1 MNRNRIF
8 WGAIL
13 ILAWVLLLLDRT
25 NLFRF
30 DVWRLFWPSV
40 IIVIGGWIIYKN
52 FSPDKTFTE
61 ETASYPLGNIET
73 ASIDLKHGGGRLY
86 LESGSAADNLFD
98 GLFSGG
104 LEYEDHHSGIN
115 VDLDLKPAVDVFSP
129 SMWGKNTEGLKWQIR
144 FNERVSYR
152 FKLKTGA
159 GEHHFNFRNLNVSEI
174 SLDTGASST
183 MMVLPASSDFT
194 KVDINAGAA
203 SVEISVPDG
212 VAAEISMKSGLSG
225 NSVNTQRFIPSGSG
239 LYRSENYESAE
250 HRVQIN
256 ISGGVGSFT
265 VN

>member
-8 WGAIL
+8 WGAVL
-13 ILAWVLLLLDRT
+13 ILAGVLLLLDRT

-30 DVWRLFWPSV
+30 NVWSLFWPMM
-40 IIVIGGWIIYKN
+40 IIVIGGWIIFKN
-52 FSPDKTFTE
+52 FSPDTTFSE
-61 ETASYPLGNIET
+61 ETANYPLSNLESAT
-73 ASIDLKHGGGRLY
+73 VDLKHGGGRLY
-86 LESGSAADNLFD
+86 LDAGSAVENLFD
-98 GLFSGG
+98 GVFFGG
-104 LEYEDHHSGIN
+104 LEYEEFQTGTN
-115 VDLDLKPAVDVFSP
+115 VNLDLKPAVDVFSP

-159 GEHHFNFRNLNVSEI
+159 GDHHFNFRNLKVSEI

-183 MMVLPASSDFT
+183 MMVLPALSDFT

-212 VAAEISMKSGLSG
+212 VAAEINMRSGLSG
-225 NSVNTQRFIPSGSG
+225 NAVNTQRFIPAGSG